1 MTKIYENKNSSEI
14 LSCLKEGILTALS
27 ACSSVK
33 PHISKCAC
41 PNVHDGVHGQ
51 DRLLMAGMSND
62 RNAWHMTACKQK
74 PNMVIAMVTYP
85 CFIQPENMKKD
96 TTGSFRGGNL
106 FLLAVTQIRAANDKN
121 TQAPTCCG
129 NAETLSHSEL
139 LWILARHGPALNAS
153 LLL

>member
-1 MTKIYENKNSSEI
+1 MTKIYENKNSSE
-14 LSCLKEGILTALS
+14 ILTALS

-62 RNAWHMTACKQK
+62 RNAWRMTACKQK

-85 CFIQPENMKKD
+85 CFIQPENMKKTRLD
-96 TTGSFRGGNL
+96 HLEEEISSSW
-106 FLLAVTQIRAANDKN
+106 AVIQIRAANDKN

-129 NAETLSHSEL
+129 NAETLSHSER
-139 LWILARHGPALNAS
+139 LWILARHGPAPKAS
-153 LLL
+153 LLLYPPV